1 MITALII
8 IGISIVIAFGLIL
21 MAIVDV
27 QNNPEH
33 FKGGL

>member
-8 IGISIVIAFGLIL
+8 IGISIVTAFGLIL

-27 QNNPEH
+27 QDNPEH

>member
-8 IGISIVIAFGLIL
+8 IGISIVTAFGLIL
-21 MAIVDV
+21 MAIVDI

-33 FKGGL
+33 IKRGL